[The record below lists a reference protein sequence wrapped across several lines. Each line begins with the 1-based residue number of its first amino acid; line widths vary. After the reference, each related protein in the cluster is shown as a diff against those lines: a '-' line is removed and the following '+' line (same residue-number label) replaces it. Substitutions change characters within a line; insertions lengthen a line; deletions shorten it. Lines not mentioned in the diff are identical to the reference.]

1 MSERTARTRRTDELL
16 LARYA
21 RERKPAQLAELV
33 ERYQPLSRSLANRY
47 RGVRESFED
56 LVQVADLGLVKALQG
71 YDPEHGVTFAAY
83 AVPTILGELRRH
95 FRDRVWNVRLPRAL
109 QESTVK
115 VESANARLTE
125 ELGRAPRRS
134 ELASATGLSL
144 ADFDEALVARVARW
158 TSSFEGSASGDESEP
173 TAPADLIGAE
183 DPGYD
188 SVEADLACSSAELDE
203 RERAAVYMRFALG
216 MKQVDV
222 GQELGCSQMQVS
234 RISRNGLNK
243 LLAAVRG
250 ERPDRAPA

>member
-1 MSERTARTRRTDELL
+1 MSERTARIRRTDEVL
-16 LARYA
+16 LACYA
-21 RERKPAQLAELV
+21 QERKPAQLAELV

-56 LVQVADLGLVKALQG
+56 LAQVADLGLVKALQG
-71 YDPEHGVTFAAY
+71 YDPEHGVTFTAY

-109 QESTVK
+109 QESTART
-115 VESANARLTE
+115 ESAIDALTE
-125 ELGRAPRRS
+125 ALGRAPTAP
-134 ELASATGLSL
+134 ELADATGLPE
-144 ADFDEALVARVARW
+144 ADIDEALVARVARW

-173 TAPADLIGAE
+173 AAPADLIGAE

-188 SVEADLACSSAELDE
+188 SVEADFACSSADLDE

-216 MKQVDV
+216 MKQADV

-234 RISRNGLNK
+234 RISRSGLNK
-243 LLAAVRG
+243 LLAAVKG
-250 ERPDRAPA
+250 ETPGRVAA